1 MAKYRLVVACET
13 QHGRAAINGAL
24 RTAHDI
30 KVLAWSANL
39 METFSAVEET
49 SPNIV
54 LISSQMTR
62 FKEFDVM
69 RGLFESLN
77 IRWLTVDTASGPRQR
92 SGRAGASGLFPIDLT
107 DSAESIQGAIRGL
120 LTPRFAAPSPATSR
134 KANHGYSGDTL
145 ILIGSSTGGVD
156 ALSQVLGGFPG
167 NCPPTLIVQHTGQG
181 FGHSL
186 VRLLNRQCAADVM
199 MATPGL
205 SLTAGKICIAA
216 GVAQQVSVTRN
227 GAYQVRFDGEMPVSG
242 HLPSV
247 DHLFRSALPFAPH
260 VRAAI
265 LTGMGNDGA
274 EGLLQLRRAG
284 ARTIGQDQATS
295 VVYGMPRQAY
305 EIGAVARQLP
315 LNKISDGLLSSH
327 QPAT

>member
-13 QHGRAAINGAL
+13 QHGRAAVSEAL
-24 RTAHDI
+24 RKAPDI

-39 METFSAVEET
+39 METFSAVEEI

-77 IRWLTVDTASGPRQR
+77 IRWLTIDTSAGPRQKA
-92 SGRAGASGLFPIDLT
+92 SRAGTSGLFPIDLN
-107 DSAESIQGAIRGL
+107 DSGDSIQGAIRGL
-120 LTPRFAAPSPATSR
+120 LTSRFAAPSPAAPTKS
-134 KANHGYSGDTL
+134 NHGFSNDTL
-145 ILIGSSTGGVD
+145 ILIGSSTGGVE
-156 ALSQVLGGFPG
+156 ALSQILSGFPS

-186 VRLLNRQCAADVM
+186 VRLLNRQCAAEVI
-199 MATPGL
+199 MATQDL
-205 SLTAGKICIAA
+205 SLRVGKVCIAA
-216 GVAQQVSVTRN
+216 GLGRQVGVTRS
-227 GAYQVRFDGEMPVSG
+227 GGYHVRFDGETPVSG
-242 HLPSV
+242 HIPSV
-247 DHLFRSALPFAPH
+247 DHLFRSALPYAPN

-295 VVYGMPRQAY
+295 VVYGMPRQAF
-305 EIGAVARQLP
+305 EMGAVARQLP